1 MPVID
6 RLPLPEVRWQ
16 VPPRQAGP
24 QPEEN
29 SIDHAPVAL
38 PAPASSDVRRQ
49 VRFQQ
54 SPLGIGEITTPHT
67 KRNDSPLGESLDP
80 SDTP

>member
-16 VPPRQAGP
+16 VSPRQAGP

-29 SIDHAPVAL
+29 SIDHAPMAV
-38 PAPASSDVRRQ
+38 PTPTSPDVRRQ
-49 VRFQQ
+49 VRFQL
-54 SPLGIGEITTPHT
+54 SPLGIGKITTPHT
-67 KRNDSPLGESLDP
+67 KRNDSSLRESLDP
-80 SDTP
+80 SDTA